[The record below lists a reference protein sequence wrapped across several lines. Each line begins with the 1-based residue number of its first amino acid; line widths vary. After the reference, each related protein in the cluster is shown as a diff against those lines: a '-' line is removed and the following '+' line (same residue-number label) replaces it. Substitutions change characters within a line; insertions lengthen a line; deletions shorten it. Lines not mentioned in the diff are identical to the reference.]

1 MTYKASADDLFSAAA
16 KRFSCSDAVA
26 FSELCSEMIE
36 HFGDDEQI
44 PEWSEAFAYARSKYG
59 YLSPDELEAVQGD
72 DADNDICRHGLDWM
86 TCPAGCFED

>member
-1 MTYKASADDLFSAAA
+1 MTFKTRVDDLFSAAA
-16 KRFSCSDAVA
+16 KRFSSYEAVA
-26 FSELCSEMIE
+26 FSEFCSQMIE

-44 PEWSEAFAYARSKYG
+44 PESAEAFAYARSQYG
-59 YLSPDELEAVQGD
+59 YLSPDELEAVQAA